1 MDRVEIEA
9 RICAAAK
16 VWATWPNP
24 MSTLQYRTS
33 MPDIVRSKEDWLAY
47 NNEASRD
54 NLRITFTPD
63 TKQHQDAMEVINWL
77 SFCTRRYK
85 QHAKPTVRAIVMLY
99 CMKMDNVSYGFGS
112 LSKELEKYN
121 VRMSKDTV
129 RRRYNQ
135 AMMDLEYGLSRKGL
149 IDRYLNSKE

>member
-24 MSTLQYRTS
+24 MSTLQYRSS

-85 QHAKPTVRAIVMLY
+85 QSAKPAIRAIVMLY
-99 CMKMDNVSYGFGS
+99 CMNNDNVSYGFRQ
-112 LSKELEKYN
+112 LSDKLKEFGVK
-121 VRMSKDTV
+121 MGKDTV
-129 RRRYNQ
+129 RKRYDQ
-135 AMMDLEYGLSRKGL
+135 AMIDLEYGLSRKGL
-149 IDRYLNSKE
+149 IDRYLKERG